1 MSTMRKALKI
11 LSLLA
16 IVGGIDLVIT
26 AVVLA
31 TGQEPPEILNIVVMA
46 VVAVLMLLLGAAGI
60 GAANVPVKAA
70 KMLPVIIV
78 GLLASAAD
86 VVLAITSGVAAVSI
100 CINALIVVGIAYTA
114 HMVNREY
121 LAKH

>member
-60 GAANVPVKAA
+60 GAANVPARAGKL
-70 KMLPVIIV
+70 LPMIVV
-78 GLLASAAD
+78 GLLASAAN
-86 VVLAITSGVAAVSI
+86 VVVAILPAVGVVSVS
-100 CINALIVVGIAYTA
+100 INALIVVGIAYTA
-114 HMVNREY
+114 HMVNKEY